1 MRLLGSKL
9 RRRRNLQILDFYIL
23 VTVMPLPTFSR
34 EINDIIFSH
43 CATSPVAQHNQ
54 TAVACRA
61 TNVLWRRMHRQTVLV
76 LLNRMIMNLIE
87 DAGANFVI
95 RNVAFPLQ
103 DVVDVI

>member
-1 MRLLGSKL
+1 MVEFRLSIGVSW
-9 RRRRNLQILDFYIL
+9 III
-23 VTVMPLPTFSR
+23 
-34 EINDIIFSH
+34 EIEGDNRI
-43 CATSPVAQHNQ
+43 
-54 TAVACRA
+54 AVACKA

-87 DAGANFVI
+87 EAGTNFVI

>member
-9 RRRRNLQILDFYIL
+9 RRRRNLQIFDFFIL
-23 VTVMPLPTFSR
+23 VTVMSCPTFSR
-34 EINDIIFSH
+34 EINDLILSH
-43 CATSPVAQHNQ
+43 CAMSPMAQHNQ
-54 TAVACRA
+54 IAVACRS

-76 LLNRMIMNLIE
+76 LLNRMIVNLIE
-87 DAGANFVI
+87 EAGANFVI